1 MNVGRFTDL
10 ACGAVDDLWGLGLW
24 FRRIGPRLHH
34 RGLGPGLVGD
44 VAGLLSELLE
54 EEDLG
59 GAPLELCHILPSRPS
74 SLGYQVPGCLGP

>member
-1 MNVGRFTDL
+1 M
-10 ACGAVDDLWGLGLW
+10 
-24 FRRIGPRLHH
+24 
-34 RGLGPGLVGD
+34 VGD

-74 SLGYQVPGCLGP
+74 SLGYQVPGCLGAVMILSARNSVMPRLLKGKAAGIP